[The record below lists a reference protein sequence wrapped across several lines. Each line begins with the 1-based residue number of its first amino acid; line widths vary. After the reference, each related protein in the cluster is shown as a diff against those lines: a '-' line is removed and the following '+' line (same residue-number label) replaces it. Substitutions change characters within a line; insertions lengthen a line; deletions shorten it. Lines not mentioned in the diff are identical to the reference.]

1 MWTDMC
7 VRDRLTVSAF
17 TSAMFW
23 NFLPNFKT
31 ECSHGPWHDETEH
44 RLYEVL
50 RLGLNNKHYCYFCYC
65 VSDLITRLTDN
76 WFMSNL
82 LKSPATISWDPKKG
96 KMEQHNSLKQ
106 VKSLIIS
113 YKLTVLVFLLV
124 DYGTWNQPRLS
135 TRRVKTSR
143 PYSLL
148 SISVCGYRSNWPKS
162 NFLWPRINFL

>member
-1 MWTDMC
+1 MWTDVC

-106 VKSLIIS
+106 VKSLTIS

-124 DYGTWNQPRLS
+124 ELS
-135 TRRVKTSR
+135 WHLESAKIVYKKGEDLQT
-143 PYSLL
+143 LQFA
-148 SISVCGYRSNWPKS
+148 SNYC
-162 NFLWPRINFL
+162 LWIQD